1 MNTSVTSRT
10 PIADMIQ
17 RIMDDRNTLTALVEK
32 DEAAFED
39 VFHSYSGAMMGLA
52 RKVLRN
58 DARAH
63 DVVQTVF
70 IALFDKP
77 ERFDPTRGSL
87 RTFLLTQTHSR
98 SIDLIRSEKARALR
112 ENKQGYENI
121 VHSQIMVDSIE
132 DEIIKLQLSESMT
145 QALTTLSSDERDAI
159 VLSYYKGFTY
169 REVAQL
175 LAQPEGTVKS
185 RIRSGMAKLKSE
197 LRESIPEEVST

>member
-1 MNTSVTSRT
+1 
-10 PIADMIQ
+10 
-17 RIMDDRNTLTALVEK
+17 
-32 DEAAFED
+32 
-39 VFHSYSGAMMGLA
+39 MGLA